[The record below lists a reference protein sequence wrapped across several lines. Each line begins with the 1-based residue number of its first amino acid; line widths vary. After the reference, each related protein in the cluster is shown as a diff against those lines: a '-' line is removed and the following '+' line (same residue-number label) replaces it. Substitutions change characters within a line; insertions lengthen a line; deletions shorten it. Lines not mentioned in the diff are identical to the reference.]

1 MIFQIALLYFTG
13 MGCISQQRIKRS
25 EARTN
30 LATEYLK
37 EGNPTD
43 AYDEDAAR
51 RGRRTREPNSD
62 ICTQVSEKDESSG

>member
-1 MIFQIALLYFTG
+1 MIFQIALLYFTS

-37 EGNPTD
+37 EGNATD
-43 AYDEDAAR
+43 AITTLEMAVELNRKNAKAH
-51 RGRRTREPNSD
+51 
-62 ICTQVSEKDESSG
+62 EKLA